1 MAWSRYDD
9 FRFPPYVPV
18 AERRARAILE
28 ARRLE
33 KGGRKLEPLRLDGK
47 KIAASFW
54 GKAWCQNLEAY
65 SDFANRLPRGRTY
78 LRNGSVVDLRIGE
91 GRVDALVA
99 GGELYEVSVE
109 LDALPRRRWTG
120 LVAQCRGQIDS
131 VVALLRG
138 ELPEPLLAAMV
149 DRRAGLF
156 PEPGKMRLRCSCPD
170 YAVLCKHIAAVLYG
184 VGARFDRQPETF
196 FTLRSVKL
204 EQLVARSA
212 ASVAARRP
220 APRKAAASLEKLFGI
235 ELDRSPRRPRK
246 PAK

>member
-9 FRFPPYVPV
+9 LRFPPYVPV
-18 AERRARAILE
+18 AERRARAVQE

-99 GGELYEVSVE
+99 GGELYEVTVE
-109 LDALPRRRWTG
+109 IEALSRRRWDG
-120 LVAQCRGQIDS
+120 LVAKCKGQIDS
-131 VVALLRG
+131 VV
-138 ELPEPLLAAMV
+138 
-149 DRRAGLF
+149 
-156 PEPGKMRLRCSCPD
+156 S
-170 YAVLCKHIAAVLYG
+170 
-184 VGARFDRQPETF
+184 
-196 FTLRSVKL
+196 
-204 EQLVARSA
+204 
-212 ASVAARRP
+212 
-220 APRKAAASLEKLFGI
+220 
-235 ELDRSPRRPRK
+235 
-246 PAK
+246 